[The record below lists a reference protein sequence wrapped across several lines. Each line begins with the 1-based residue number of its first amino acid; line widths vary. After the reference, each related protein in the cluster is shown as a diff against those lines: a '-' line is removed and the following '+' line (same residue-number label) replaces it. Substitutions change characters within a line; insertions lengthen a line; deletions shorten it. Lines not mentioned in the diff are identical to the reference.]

1 MHTHTRRSLFGL
13 VLGLLLTPLVAVPS
27 HADDGC
33 RSPARVIGALLEGL
47 GTWDALPIAA
57 SYALDEAALDEGRLQ
72 AAVRLELG
80 KKALGVLSTARPDL
94 CIALVLEADG
104 DLEVVHQR
112 RLTADLNSAE
122 GWIYGFDAALSEG
135 TSQLLVLVE
144 EPSSGRSGAA
154 IAEDLGEPAAGP
166 GDGAIQLSDAPRAWY
181 RVLRAAATV
190 AKADG
195 AATVIRLVPPR
206 REVVKGST
214 RFDALVTTDAVA
226 RVEFIFD
233 GQPAGTQKVR
243 PFAVRVDVADPP
255 RPQHLE
261 AIAYDSEGR
270 ELGRDVL
277 ELHRF
282 DVPFR
287 ARIRELEGD
296 VASGRVM
303 VRGEVSVPPDASLDR
318 LELYL
323 NERLVAT
330 SRETTLSQDVDTA
343 GVGPDDYLRLAAFL
357 TDGSSIDDVVLLAS
371 PGLVEEVDVNLV
383 QLHVVVTDAEG
394 HPVDDLKREDFSIV
408 FRGKEQPTG
417 SFAYADDVPLLLGL
431 VVDTSGSM
439 QLVMH
444 DTRKAAA
451 KFLGTT
457 VMRQDRAFLVDFA
470 DKPRLL
476 HPTSGDLAKL
486 MIDLGKLVAEGST
499 ALYDAVVFSMLQFE
513 RQPGRKAL
521 VVLSDGDDYESRFGP
536 KYVVDLAQRTGVP
549 VYIIGLGNLDVLR
562 RTYSKKDLRKVTEQT
577 GGRLYFVDSLE
588 ELDGAYAQIQQ
599 ELRSQYSLSFYSDRD
614 LSDEER
620 RQVEVVIRKPGFTA
634 RTVVV
639 SP

>member
-1 MHTHTRRSLFGL
+1 MHTFTQRTLL
-13 VLGLLLTPLVAVPS
+13 LGLCLALPFASPLMA
-27 HADDGC
+27 ADDC
-33 RSPARVIGALLEGL
+33 RSPARVVGALLEGL
-47 GTWDALPIAA
+47 GTWDALPLTAT
-57 SYALDEAALDEGRLQ
+57 YALDETALEAGRLE

-94 CIALVLEADG
+94 CVALVLDADG
-104 DLEVVHQR
+104 DLQVVHQR
-112 RLTADLNSAE
+112 RLSADLSGAQ
-122 GWIYGFDAALSEG
+122 GWVYGFDAALTED
-135 TSQLLVLVE
+135 TSQLLVLLE
-144 EPSSGRSGAA
+144 EPASGRYGAA
-154 IAEDLGEPAAGP
+154 IAEDLGEPARGP
-166 GDGAIQLSDAPRAWY
+166 GNAAVQLSDAPRAWY
-181 RVLRAAATV
+181 EVLRPTAVV
-190 AKADG
+190 AKTGGEDG
-195 AATVIRLVPPR
+195 AVIRLVPPR

-226 RVEFIFD
+226 KVDFVFD
-233 GQPAGTQKVR
+233 GKAAGSQRVR

-255 RPQHLE
+255 RPQNLE

-282 DVPFR
+282 DAPFR

-296 VASGRVM
+296 PVGGKVR
-303 VRGEVSVPPDASLDR
+303 VRGEVSVPPEATLDR

-323 NERLVAT
+323 NDRLVAT
-330 SRETTLSQDVDTA
+330 SRDPSLSHEVDTR

-394 HPVDDLKREDFSIV
+394 HPVDDLQAEDFAIL
-408 FRGKEQPTG
+408 FDGQEQPTG

-431 VVDTSGSM
+431 VIDTSGSM

-476 HPTSGDLAKL
+476 HPTSDDLAKL
-486 MIDLGKLVAEGST
+486 MVDLGKLVAEGST

-577 GGRLYFVDSLE
+577 GGRLYFVDSLQ
-588 ELDGAYAQIQQ
+588 ELDDAYAQIQQ
-599 ELRSQYSLSFYSDRD
+599 ELRSQYSLSFYSERD
-614 LSDEER
+614 LSAEER
-620 RQVEVVIRKPGFTA
+620 RHVEVEIRKPGHVV